1 MIRRRHILLC
11 IYFFL
16 ICIFLNLSI
25 WQIQRFR
32 FKIQLNNNIA
42 DKTVITQQEDFGNS
56 FYKIARVRGE
66 FLDKY
71 IFIYKK
77 FDNSSKQQTLSSYML
92 LLPFKLSTGKILML
106 SPGWVKEKNI
116 NQIKKALL
124 DKKYNIQARI
134 LPSEK
139 KPLLIDSHSCAEDIW
154 LVANLPAISK
164 TLNLDKENIE
174 TAYYLVASDTQ
185 NEFDDS
191 FNQIELSNMRNLNI
205 YHHLGYA
212 ITWFGFALIVIIM
225 GRYLIR

>member
-1 MIRRRHILLC
+1 MIRKRHIMFC

-32 FKIQLNNNIA
+32 FKLQLNNKIT
-42 DKTVITQQEDFGNS
+42 DKTVITNEEEFVNS

-77 FDNSSKQQTLSSYML
+77 FDNSLKQQTLFSYML
-92 LLPFKLSTGKILML
+92 LMPFKLSSGKIVML

-116 NQIKKALL
+116 TQIKKALL
-124 DKKYNIQARI
+124 SNQYNIGARI

-139 KPLLIDSHSCAEDIW
+139 KPLFIDSYSLADDIW

-164 TLNLDKENIE
+164 TLNLEKENIE

-185 NEFDDS
+185 NEFDKM